1 MSLCLNRG
9 RENHVDWGKAKTVLI
24 VAFVLLNLLL
34 GYQVWTEL
42 RAELHANQKQAELPA
57 DKLLIMQQKNI
68 TLSAS
73 LPVETPKMGDITYLL
88 EMRDA
93 KDKKVVQLS
102 QPVDSSIVFNEQQ
115 LRRTLGDT
123 IDHISDYT
131 YDVHSSSEGVFVLNR
146 IVNGKPMFFTRLEL
160 YNSNLK
166 ITGYSQD
173 RVEITGYGEQKTVL
187 AASKIITS
195 LVDSY
200 LEENSVIIDIQ
211 LGYYGQIFDS
221 DTQVAT
227 PAWRVMLDDAK
238 IYYVDALSGEVLTD
252 HAEQDDE

>member
-1 MSLCLNRG
+1 M
-9 RENHVDWGKAKTVLI
+9 DWGKAKTVLI

-34 GYQVWTEL
+34 GYQVWSEL

-68 TLSAS
+68 SLSAS
-73 LPVETPKMGDITYLL
+73 LPSETPKMGDITYLL
-88 EMRDA
+88 EKRDA
-93 KDKKVVQLS
+93 KDEKVRVLN
-102 QPVDSSIVFNEQQ
+102 PFVNSSIVFSNQQ
-115 LRRTLGDT
+115 LSDNLGE
-123 IDHISDYT
+123 IIPNISDYS
-131 YDVHSSSEGVFVLNR
+131 YDVNSSSEGVFVLNR
-146 IVNGKPMFFTRLEL
+146 MVNGKPMFFTRLEL

-173 RVEITGYGEQKTVL
+173 SVEIIGYGEEKTVL

-200 LEENSVIIDIQ
+200 IEENSVIIDIQ

-221 DTQVAT
+221 ETQVAT
-227 PAWRVMLDDAK
+227 PAWRVMLDDTK
-238 IYYVDALSGEVLTD
+238 SFYVDALSGEVLAD
-252 HAEQDDE
+252 HAEHTNSMND

>member
-1 MSLCLNRG
+1 M
-9 RENHVDWGKAKTVLI
+9 DWGKAKTVLI
-24 VAFVLLNLLL
+24 VAFILLNLLL
-34 GYQVWTEL
+34 GYQVWSEL
-42 RAELHANQKQAELPA
+42 RAELNANQKQAELPA

-73 LPVETPKMGDITYLL
+73 LPRETPKMGDITYLL
-88 EMRDA
+88 EIRDA
-93 KDKKVVQLS
+93 KDAKVRELN
-102 QPVDSSIVFNEQQ
+102 PFVDSSIVFNDQQ
-115 LRRTLGDT
+115 LRYTLGD
-123 IDHISDYT
+123 IVPNISDYS
-131 YDVHSSSEGVFVLNR
+131 YDVNSSSDGVFVLNR
-146 IVNGKPMFFTRLEL
+146 MVNGKPMFFTRLEL

-173 RVEITGYGEQKTVL
+173 SVEIISYGEEKTVL

-200 LEENSVIIDIQ
+200 VEENSVIIDIQ

-227 PAWRVMLDDAK
+227 PAWRVMLDDTK

-252 HAEQDDE
+252 HAEQT

>member
-1 MSLCLNRG
+1 M
-9 RENHVDWGKAKTVLI
+9 DWGKAKTVLI
-24 VAFVLLNLLL
+24 VAFILLNVLL
-34 GYQVWTEL
+34 GYQLWSEL

-68 TLSAS
+68 TLTAS
-73 LPVETPKMGDITYLL
+73 LPSETPKMGTLTYLL
-88 EMRDA
+88 EARDA
-93 KDKKVVQLS
+93 KDKKEIQLEE
-102 QPVDSSIVFNEQQ
+102 PVDSSVVFNKQQ
-115 LRRTLGDT
+115 LRNSLGHIIEN
-123 IDHISDYT
+123 IDDYA
-131 YDVHSSSEGVFVLNR
+131 YDVHSSSEGVFGVFILNR
-146 IVNGKPMFFTRLEL
+146 VVNGKPMFFTRLEL

-173 RVEITGYGEQKTVL
+173 RVEIIGFGEEKTVL

-227 PAWRVMLDDAK
+227 PAWRVMLDDTK
-238 IYYVDALSGEVLTD
+238 VYYVDALSGEVLTN
-252 HAEQDDE
+252 HADQANGIEE